1 MSFRISATVLIGHNG
16 NAIQSYGFKKKRI
29 LGNLQ
34 KVLKFLDAYKVDE
47 IHAIVPFKGE
57 GDSGSSRIFS
67 HLSELSISTPLGI
80 GGGITERNI
89 EEITQDPFFERCIF
103 NSAIFNNPELLKKT
117 KSIMGHQSMVASIPF
132 IINDDNLKVYN
143 SKSDSFQAI
152 KDELWKEVESNF
164 NEILL
169 LDTNA
174 EGDKQGFN
182 FEVLKYVKFPIDRII
197 ISGGITK
204 NDIKKAK
211 KIGMAGVSID
221 NFALHS
227 EYSIRALR

>member
-1 MSFRISATVLIGHNG
+1 MSFRIGATVLIGHNG

-47 IHAIVPFKGE
+47 IHAIVPFKGK

-103 NSAIFNNPELLKKT
+103 NSAIFNNPELLQKT

-132 IINDDNLKVYN
+132 IIDDNLKIYH
-143 SKSDSFQAI
+143 SKTNSFQAI
-152 KDELWKEVESNF
+152 NDELWEEIGSNF
-164 NEILL
+164 NEVLL
-169 LDTNA
+169 LDANA
-174 EGDKQGFN
+174 EGTKKGFN
-182 FEVLKYVKFPIDRII
+182 FQVLKYIKFPIDRIL
-197 ISGGITK
+197 ISGGLTK
-204 NDIKKAK
+204 CDINKARK
-211 KIGMAGVSID
+211 MGLAGVSID

-227 EYSIRALR
+227 EYSIEALR